1 MTRGNILRVTTTLVN
16 IVRYMLIIGLLAIGI
31 FGLYGVLFP
40 DRMSPALEHTTLE
53 LRDLGLSISVPLQ
66 GLASQGAR
74 QFFGLITAM
83 GLAAMILALVTV
95 TRLSGILRT
104 AAEGTPFVAENAVR
118 VRAIGFATLGWAGLK
133 ILVQASFG
141 TFLSNHL
148 TWPGVELNVK
158 VDFAAETILFGL
170 LVLVLAEV
178 FRYGVALQQEH
189 DLTV

>member
-158 VDFAAETILFGL
+158 VDFAAETILDRKS
-170 LVLVLAEV
+170 VV
-178 FRYGVALQQEH
+178 
-189 DLTV
+189 